1 MISDLSILA
10 VTETWIK
17 SDDPPVIINGPAP
30 PGYRILHVHR
40 DNPDQNRGGG
50 LAVIHRDTINIQ
62 PRKHKINH
70 SSFELQLVNIT
81 LQSRDIV
88 LANIY
93 RPPSSSKSLFFEEF
107 GSLLTNLGTE
117 VVDRL
122 IICGDFNLPGTSPDT
137 IDNGLA
143 ELLDSTSFTQF
154 VKSPTRHDAHHDRS
168 SLLDLIITPSSS
180 KLVTTTSV
188 VSSHEIS
195 DHDLTCTNLNTKRY
209 KSPQRTYH
217 YRNIKSIDL
226 ELFEQS
232 ILSSSLFSSP
242 DPTVDGYANQME
254 TELTSILDKVAPLK
268 TGHRTGPRK
277 AKNWL
282 SPEAVDA
289 KKRRRRL
296 ERRWKASN
304 SEPDR
309 LAYRA
314 ACSSANKLI
323 TTSFAASNLERINE
337 ASKNPKRLWTT
348 IKSILHSS
356 PPNEQLSPPISQS
369 LANSLAS
376 FFYQKIVSL
385 KDSIALKL
393 QGSPTPF
400 DFDLPHSGEV
410 LSDFTPVTPAEVSQ
424 LLRSMSNKSSPLDYI
439 PTSLLKSCS
448 GTFSILISHLANLSF
463 TQATFP
469 SKFKL
474 ALISP
479 LLKKPGLPKSDL
491 ANFRPISNLN
501 TIGKILERLAL
512 SRFFP
517 HVSKSP
523 SFSPLQSAYRKFHST
538 ETALL
543 KLTNDIMENI
553 DSGKITIL
561 TALDMSAAFD
571 TLDHITL
578 LHRLQHTF
586 GLSGYVIS
594 WIRSYL
600 TDRSSFVKIDSSS
613 SPSTT
618 ILTGVP
624 QGSVLGPLL
633 FVLFISPIANVI
645 NSDQSSQNS
654 IVSFHQYADDTQ
666 LYIGTNS
673 STLTSQIASIES
685 CSQRVHDWLLNNG
698 LHLNPSKSEAIAFHN
713 PRSKPLAA
721 LAESIG
727 TISVAGSPI
736 RLQSSIK
743 NLGVYLDS
751 TMSFDKQVSETC
763 KACYF
768 HIRALRHIRASLTTE
783 ASKTIAA
790 AIVGS
795 RLDFC
800 NSLLAGT
807 SVSNLARLQRVQNT
821 LARVVAQKP
830 RFCHITPVLS
840 DLHWLPV
847 RHRISFKIATVTYRV
862 LQSQQPSYLASLIPR
877 YVPARALRS
886 SSSLSICVPTRK
898 TTMAASKSFSSVASG
913 IWNALPNH
921 LSSAPTL
928 PVFRRA
934 LKHHLFLLA
943 YPDSSAKSGMIKPAQ
958 CISLRDTVPA
968 TAIAQPANTMPPI

>member
-1 MISDLSILA
+1 M
-10 VTETWIK
+10 
-17 SDDPPVIINGPAP
+17 
-30 PGYRILHVHR
+30 
-40 DNPDQNRGGG
+40 
-50 LAVIHRDTINIQ
+50 
-62 PRKHKINH
+62 
-70 SSFELQLVNIT
+70 
-81 LQSRDIV
+81 
-88 LANIY
+88 
-93 RPPSSSKSLFFEEF
+93 
-107 GSLLTNLGTE
+107 
-117 VVDRL
+117 
-122 IICGDFNLPGTSPDT
+122 
-137 IDNGLA
+137 
-143 ELLDSTSFTQF
+143 
-154 VKSPTRHDAHHDRS
+154 
-168 SLLDLIITPSSS
+168 
-180 KLVTTTSV
+180 
-188 VSSHEIS
+188 
-195 DHDLTCTNLNTKRY
+195 
-209 KSPQRTYH
+209 
-217 YRNIKSIDL
+217 
-226 ELFEQS
+226 
-232 ILSSSLFSSP
+232 
-242 DPTVDGYANQME
+242 
-254 TELTSILDKVAPLK
+254 
-268 TGHRTGPRK
+268 
-277 AKNWL
+277 
-282 SPEAVDA
+282 
-289 KKRRRRL
+289 
-296 ERRWKASN
+296 
-304 SEPDR
+304 
-309 LAYRA
+309 
-314 ACSSANKLI
+314 
-323 TTSFAASNLERINE
+323 
-337 ASKNPKRLWTT
+337 
-348 IKSILHSS
+348 
-356 PPNEQLSPPISQS
+356 
-369 LANSLAS
+369 
-376 FFYQKIVSL
+376 
-385 KDSIALKL
+385 
-393 QGSPTPF
+393 
-400 DFDLPHSGEV
+400 

-439 PTSLLKSCS
+439 PTSLLKSSS

-727 TISVAGSPI
+727 TISVAGTPI

-783 ASKTIAA
+783 ASKAIAA

-821 LARVVAQKP
+821 LARVVAQN
-830 RFCHITPVLS
+830 LGS
-840 DLHWLPV
+840 
-847 RHRISFKIATVTYRV
+847 ATSH
-862 LQSQQPSYLASLIPR
+862 LFSLICIGFR
-877 YVPARALRS
+877 FATELALK
-886 SSSLSICVPTRK
+886 SLRLLTGCYN
-898 TTMAASKSFSSVASG
+898 FSSHPILLLSSRDMYRREHS
-913 IWNALPNH
+913 ALLHLCQYVFPHVKPPWQPPNH
-921 LSSAPTL
+921 SHLLLRVSGMHCRIICRP
-928 PVFRRA
+928 PQ
-934 LKHHLFLLA
+934 LFLFLEEL
-943 YPDSSAKSGMIKPAQ
+943 SNIICS
-958 CISLRDTVPA
+958 CLLTLTVV
-968 TAIAQPANTMPPI
+968 QNLV

>member
-1 MISDLSILA
+1 M
-10 VTETWIK
+10 
-17 SDDPPVIINGPAP
+17 
-30 PGYRILHVHR
+30 
-40 DNPDQNRGGG
+40 
-50 LAVIHRDTINIQ
+50 
-62 PRKHKINH
+62 
-70 SSFELQLVNIT
+70 
-81 LQSRDIV
+81 
-88 LANIY
+88 
-93 RPPSSSKSLFFEEF
+93 
-107 GSLLTNLGTE
+107 
-117 VVDRL
+117 
-122 IICGDFNLPGTSPDT
+122 
-137 IDNGLA
+137 
-143 ELLDSTSFTQF
+143 
-154 VKSPTRHDAHHDRS
+154 
-168 SLLDLIITPSSS
+168 
-180 KLVTTTSV
+180 
-188 VSSHEIS
+188 
-195 DHDLTCTNLNTKRY
+195 
-209 KSPQRTYH
+209 
-217 YRNIKSIDL
+217 
-226 ELFEQS
+226 
-232 ILSSSLFSSP
+232 
-242 DPTVDGYANQME
+242 
-254 TELTSILDKVAPLK
+254 
-268 TGHRTGPRK
+268 
-277 AKNWL
+277 
-282 SPEAVDA
+282 
-289 KKRRRRL
+289 
-296 ERRWKASN
+296 
-304 SEPDR
+304 
-309 LAYRA
+309 
-314 ACSSANKLI
+314 
-323 TTSFAASNLERINE
+323 
-337 ASKNPKRLWTT
+337 
-348 IKSILHSS
+348 
-356 PPNEQLSPPISQS
+356 
-369 LANSLAS
+369 ANSLAS

-410 LSDFTPVTPAEVSQ
+410 LSDFNPVTPAEVSQ

-439 PTSLLKSCS
+439 PTSLLKSC
-448 GTFSILISHLANLSF
+448 GNTFSILISHLANLSF

-543 KLTNDIMENI
+543 KLTNDIMETI

-645 NSDQSSQNS
+645 NPDQSNQNNT
-654 IVSFHQYADDTQ
+654 VSFHQYADDTQ

-673 STLTSQIASIES
+673 STLTTQIASIES
-685 CSQRVHDWLLNNG
+685 CTQRVHNWLLNNG
-698 LHLNPSKSEAIAFHN
+698 LHLNPSKSEAIAFYN

-727 TISVAGSPI
+727 TVSVAGSPI
-736 RLQSSIK
+736 KLQTSIK

-751 TMSFDKQVSETC
+751 KMSFDKQVSETC
-763 KACYF
+763 KACFF
-768 HIRALRHIRASLTTE
+768 HIRALRHIRASLTEE
-783 ASKTIAA
+783 ASKTIAV
-790 AIVGS
+790 AIVSS
-795 RLDFC
+795 RLDYC

-807 SVSNLARLQRVQNT
+807 SVSNLTRLQHVQNA

-830 RFCHITPVLS
+830 RFCHITPVL
-840 DLHWLPV
+840 LICIGFRFATELPL
-847 RHRISFKIATVTYRV
+847 K
-862 LQSQQPSYLASLIPR
+862 SLR
-877 YVPARALRS
+877 LLLGYS
-886 SSSLSICVPTRK
+886 N
-898 TTMAASKSFSSVASG
+898 FSSQP
-913 IWNALPNH
+913 ILH
-921 LSSAPTL
+921 LSSQNMYQHEHSAL
-928 PVFRRA
+928 LQFCLYVFPHVKPPSQPPN
-934 LKHHLFLLA
+934 LFHLLLQISGTHCQVICHPFQLFLLLEELSNITCSCLLTLTVVRNLVRSNQLNLSRFVIHRQLL
-943 YPDSSAKSGMIKPAQ
+943 PSHSSEMPCRPTKCVPSER
-958 CISLRDTVPA
+958 LRLVK
-968 TAIAQPANTMPPI
+968 

>member
-1 MISDLSILA
+1 M
-10 VTETWIK
+10 
-17 SDDPPVIINGPAP
+17 PRGYF
-30 PGYRILHVHR
+30 PGHFCLQNCYFCTLLH
-40 DNPDQNRGGG
+40 QN
-50 LAVIHRDTINIQ
+50 
-62 PRKHKINH
+62 
-70 SSFELQLVNIT
+70 
-81 LQSRDIV
+81 
-88 LANIY
+88 
-93 RPPSSSKSLFFEEF
+93 F
-107 GSLLTNLGTE
+107 GSA
-117 VVDRL
+117 
-122 IICGDFNLPGTSPDT
+122 S
-137 IDNGLA
+137 
-143 ELLDSTSFTQF
+143 ELWAD
-154 VKSPTRHDAHHDRS
+154 
-168 SLLDLIITPSSS
+168 
-180 KLVTTTSV
+180 KLVCMHIELVPRADTFITRCAGTV
-188 VSSHEIS
+188 
-195 DHDLTCTNLNTKRY
+195 CTLSWHPELGQHAPWFGTVCTLLLLLLN
-209 KSPQRTYH
+209 
-217 YRNIKSIDL
+217 NIMRRQLK
-226 ELFEQS
+226 
-232 ILSSSLFSSP
+232 
-242 DPTVDGYANQME
+242 
-254 TELTSILDKVAPLK
+254 KVASK
-268 TGHRTGPRK
+268 
-277 AKNWL
+277 
-282 SPEAVDA
+282 V
-289 KKRRRRL
+289 
-296 ERRWKASN
+296 
-304 SEPDR
+304 
-309 LAYRA
+309 
-314 ACSSANKLI
+314 
-323 TTSFAASNLERINE
+323 ASNLERINE

-356 PPNEQLSPPISQS
+356 PPNEQLSPPVSQS

-376 FFYQKIVSL
+376 FFHQKIVSL

-439 PTSLLKSCS
+439 PTSLLKSCAN
-448 GTFSILISHLANLSF
+448 TFSILISHLANLSF

-517 HVSKSP
+517 HISKSP

-543 KLTNDIMENI
+543 KLTNDIMETI

-618 ILTGVP
+618 TLTGVP
-624 QGSVLGPLL
+624 QGFVLGPLL
-633 FVLFISPIANVI
+633 FVLFIAPIANVI
-645 NSDQSSQNS
+645 NLDQSNQNNT
-654 IVSFHQYADDTQ
+654 VSFHQYADDTQ

-673 STLTSQIASIES
+673 STLTTQIASIES
-685 CSQRVHDWLLNNG
+685 CTQRVHDWLLNNG
-698 LHLNPSKSEAIAFHN
+698 LHLNPSKSEAIAFYN

-727 TISVAGSPI
+727 TVSVAGSPI
-736 RLQSSIK
+736 KLQSSIK

-751 TMSFDKQVSETC
+751 KMSFDKQVSETC
-763 KACYF
+763 KACFF

-795 RLDFC
+795 RLDYC
-800 NSLLAGT
+800 NSPGWHIHFKSNSPSACPEYSCSSGRRKT
-807 SVSNLARLQRVQNT
+807 SV
-821 LARVVAQKP
+821 
-830 RFCHITPVLS
+830 
-840 DLHWLPV
+840 LP
-847 RHRISFKIATVTYRV
+847 HHTCSFWFA
-862 LQSQQPSYLASLIPR
+862 LASGSPQ
-877 YVPARALRS
+877 
-886 SSSLSICVPTRK
+886 
-898 TTMAASKSFSSVASG
+898 
-913 IWNALPNH
+913 N
-921 LSSAPTL
+921 
-928 PVFRRA
+928 
-934 LKHHLFLLA
+934 
-943 YPDSSAKSGMIKPAQ
+943 
-958 CISLRDTVPA
+958 
-968 TAIAQPANTMPPI
+968 

>member
-1 MISDLSILA
+1 MRH
-10 VTETWIK
+10 
-17 SDDPPVIINGPAP
+17 G
-30 PGYRILHVHR
+30 
-40 DNPDQNRGGG
+40 Q
-50 LAVIHRDTINIQ
+50 
-62 PRKHKINH
+62 
-70 SSFELQLVNIT
+70 
-81 LQSRDIV
+81 
-88 LANIY
+88 
-93 RPPSSSKSLFFEEF
+93 EF
-107 GSLLTNLGTE
+107 
-117 VVDRL
+117 
-122 IICGDFNLPGTSPDT
+122 
-137 IDNGLA
+137 
-143 ELLDSTSFTQF
+143 
-154 VKSPTRHDAHHDRS
+154 HH
-168 SLLDLIITPSSS
+168 
-180 KLVTTTSV
+180 
-188 VSSHEIS
+188 
-195 DHDLTCTNLNTKRY
+195 LN
-209 KSPQRTYH
+209 
-217 YRNIKSIDL
+217 
-226 ELFEQS
+226 
-232 ILSSSLFSSP
+232 
-242 DPTVDGYANQME
+242 A
-254 TELTSILDKVAPLK
+254 
-268 TGHRTGPRK
+268 
-277 AKNWL
+277 
-282 SPEAVDA
+282 
-289 KKRRRRL
+289 
-296 ERRWKASN
+296 
-304 SEPDR
+304 EPDR

-356 PPNEQLSPPISQS
+356 PPSEQLSPPISQS

-410 LSDFTPVTPAEVSQ
+410 LSDFNPVTPAEVSQ

-439 PTSLLKSCS
+439 PTSLLKSC
-448 GTFSILISHLANLSF
+448 GNTFSILISHLANLSF

-543 KLTNDIMENI
+543 KLTNNIMETI

-613 SPSTT
+613 SPSST

-645 NSDQSSQNS
+645 NPDQSNQNNT
-654 IVSFHQYADDTQ
+654 VSFHQYADDTQ

-673 STLTSQIASIES
+673 STLTTQIASIES
-685 CSQRVHDWLLNNG
+685 CTQRVHNWLLNNG
-698 LHLNPSKSEAIAFHN
+698 LHLNPSKSEAIAFYN

-727 TISVAGSPI
+727 TVSVAGSPI
-736 RLQSSIK
+736 KLQTSIK

-751 TMSFDKQVSETC
+751 KMSFDKQVSETC
-763 KACYF
+763 KACFF

-783 ASKTIAA
+783 ASKTIAV

-795 RLDFC
+795 RLDYC

-807 SVSNLARLQRVQNT
+807 SVSNLTRLQHVQNA

-847 RHRISFKIATVTYRV
+847 RHRITFKIATVTFGI
-862 LQSQQPSYLASLIPR
+862 LQFQQPTYLASLIPK

-886 SSSLSICVPTRK
+886 ASVLSICVPPRK
-898 TTMAASKSFSSVASG
+898 TTIAASKSFSSVASN
-913 IWNALPNH
+913 IWNSLPSH
-921 LSSAPTL
+921 LSSIPAL
-928 PVFRRA
+928 PAFRRA

-943 YPDSSAKSGMIKPAQ
+943 YPDSSAKSGKIKPAQ
-958 CISLRDTVPA
+958 SITLRDTSPA
-968 TAIAQPANTMPPI
+968 TAIAQLGNAMPPI